1 MYRGHCNHFWAH
13 PMQLLGDVGEM
24 EARFGPFGDTV
35 NLDAR

>member
-1 MYRGHCNHFWAH
+1 MG
-13 PMQLLGDVGEM
+13 MTIILGAPDGTPSDVGEM